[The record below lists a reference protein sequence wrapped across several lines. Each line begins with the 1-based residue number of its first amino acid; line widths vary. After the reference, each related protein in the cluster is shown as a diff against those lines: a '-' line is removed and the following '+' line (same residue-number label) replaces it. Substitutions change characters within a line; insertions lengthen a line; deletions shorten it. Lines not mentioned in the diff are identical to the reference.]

1 MGVTKAVRNVSYC
14 GMYART
20 CILVC
25 GVLICLFTSSAECS
39 EERRKAGGE
48 RMKHA
53 MNATCANQ
61 AGASDAGAIL
71 AAIWREP
78 DNLNPL
84 LRTGSSMHIFYLFCW
99 TCPWAPMEGA
109 CALPRCPS
117 NQMFRSF
124 PMFHASHAILQRGWI
139 LVFLC
144 TLTTKPTQNSSAA
157 LPKAVAPGPSLE
169 KCWQK

>member
-1 MGVTKAVRNVSYC
+1 MRKRKTKNKHEQRQGRSRMGVTKAVRNVSYC

-20 CILVC
+20 CVLLC
-25 GVLICLFTSSAECS
+25 GVLICLFTSSAECL

-84 LRTGSSMHIFYLFCW
+84 LRTGSSMHSVFTCFAARARGRQWRRVHVHCHDVPLIKCFVRFPCFMSHMLYANVVGSSFFCV
-99 TCPWAPMEGA
+99 
-109 CALPRCPS
+109 S
-117 NQMFRSF
+117 
-124 PMFHASHAILQRGWI
+124 
-139 LVFLC
+139 
-144 TLTTKPTQNSSAA
+144 
-157 LPKAVAPGPSLE
+157 
-169 KCWQK
+169 